1 MHVELAHAAKV
12 TFFDDNN
19 MYVTLDTD
27 EDDEIYQVPNANPVE
42 NPMPISNVIISDTNG
57 IDISTIR
64 VEKSSSADSIPET
77 AEALKPPALP
87 IGEKVNLS
95 QKIPIPVD
103 ARVPNDA
110 ILDWLEKQNPGLADS
125 FAQEFNVSTNRPT
138 GIFRTP
144 KTDRPDH
151 QFNSRGCPTPAPFDP
166 ATVHSQAIADIT
178 AQYSEL
184 NEEGQK
190 DLWLSA
196 LASNDSA
203 LIHALTNLR
212 VQNTKA
218 NSSTQLAKLTKDL
231 LTHSEK
237 HKVNELKYEEQAG
250 KRRLYFHN
258 WLTRLAAVIKMFA
271 QTASVLDIDN
281 DIILFSDPTC
291 IGNRALYML
300 LCSKVDNFY
309 RNLIQREHNCG
320 DKALRLLKSYCASCT
335 IVDKNHFHRE
345 FTNLRLINDETAT
358 HFFEAFHH
366 RPYQSHHCR

>member
-1 MHVELAHAAKV
+1 LHVELAHAAKV

-42 NPMPISNVIISDTNG
+42 KPMPISNVIISDTNG

-178 AQYSEL
+178 IYVY
-184 NEEGQK
+184 K
-190 DLWLSA
+190 TPK
-196 LASNDSA
+196 
-203 LIHALTNLR
+203 LIP
-212 VQNTKA
+212 V
-218 NSSTQLAKLTKDL
+218 
-231 LTHSEK
+231 HSWP
-237 HKVNELKYEEQAG
+237 N
-250 KRRLYFHN
+250 
-258 WLTRLAAVIKMFA
+258 
-271 QTASVLDIDN
+271 
-281 DIILFSDPTC
+281 
-291 IGNRALYML
+291 
-300 LCSKVDNFY
+300 
-309 RNLIQREHNCG
+309 
-320 DKALRLLKSYCASCT
+320 
-335 IVDKNHFHRE
+335 
-345 FTNLRLINDETAT
+345 
-358 HFFEAFHH
+358 
-366 RPYQSHHCR
+366 